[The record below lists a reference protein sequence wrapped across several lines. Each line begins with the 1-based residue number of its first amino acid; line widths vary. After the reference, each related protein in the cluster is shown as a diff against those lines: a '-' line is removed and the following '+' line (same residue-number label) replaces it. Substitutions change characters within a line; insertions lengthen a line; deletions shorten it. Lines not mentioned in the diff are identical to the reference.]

1 MSNSNKKSNGMN
13 RQQRRNQERNPQQQ
27 SKSSKPLGL
36 RILIIAVFVVML
48 LGFVVL
54 PLLK

>member
-1 MSNSNKKSNGMN
+1 MSNSNKKNSGMN

-48 LGFVVL
+48 LGFVIL